1 MGLDARHNND
11 DITMICEFENIGNNQ
26 HKCRNCGLV
35 ITSALSSDQISATCK
50 APSKERKTMPSTM
63 DMIKNFGSSMANHAM
78 NSFQSVLPNVKEERI
93 KICESCEHYDSESKR
108 CSECGCF
115 VHIKAGWASEKC
127 PLDKWGIS
135 TDGQMGGCGGC
146 GKK

>member
-35 ITSALSSDQISATCK
+35 ITSELSSDQISATCK

-93 KICESCEHYDSESKR
+93 KILK
-108 CSECGCF
+108 
-115 VHIKAGWASEKC
+115 
-127 PLDKWGIS
+127 
-135 TDGQMGGCGGC
+135 
-146 GKK
+146 